1 MSFELR
7 ITGNDAAELAQDALA
22 FAFLVAPNLKEKLF
36 ATTSHAVAE
45 QPAVEEQKT
54 EQPKPTRR
62 TKKTEPVDEKPVE
75 QPAPEPEETIA
86 EEVEDTVEEAE
97 ISTADDVAESEIAE
111 ETGDEPCMS
120 VDDLRKYTI
129 ANYLNACFEDMAVRS
144 TKFRELLAE
153 VNLVKLAD
161 IEPGQINK
169 FKAIVDQKIAEI
181 GAGAK

>member
-36 ATTSHAVAE
+36 ATTAAAAE
-45 QPAVEEQKT
+45 QQAVQEAKA

-62 TKKTEPVDEKPVE
+62 TRKTDPVEEKPVE
-75 QPAPEPEETIA
+75 QAAPEPEETIV
-86 EEVEDTVEEAE
+86 EEVEDAVEEAE
-97 ISTADDVAESEIAE
+97 ISAADDVAESEIE
-111 ETGDEPCMS
+111 EATDDEPCMS

-144 TKFRELLAE
+144 AKFKELLGE
-153 VNLVKLAD
+153 MKLVKLAD
-161 IEPGQINK
+161 IEPGQINA
-169 FKAIVDQKIAEI
+169 FKALVDQKIAEI

>member
-22 FAFLVAPNLKEKLF
+22 FAFLVSPNLKEKLF
-36 ATTSHAVAE
+36 AATAPSPE
-45 QPAVEEQKT
+45 QPAVDEQKA

-62 TKKTEPVDEKPVE
+62 SKKAEPVDEKPVE
-75 QPAPEPEETIA
+75 QPAPEPEETIV

-97 ISTADDVAESEIAE
+97 LSAADDVAESEIE
-111 ETGDEPCMS
+111 DNTDDEPCMS

-129 ANYLNACFEDMAVRS
+129 ANYLNACFDDMALRS

-181 GAGAK
+181 GAGVK